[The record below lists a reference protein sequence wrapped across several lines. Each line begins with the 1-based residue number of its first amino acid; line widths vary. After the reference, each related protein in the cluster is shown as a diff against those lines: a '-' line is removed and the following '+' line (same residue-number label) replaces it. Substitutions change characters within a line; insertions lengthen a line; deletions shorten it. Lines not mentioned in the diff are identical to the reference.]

1 MATSASGAA
10 KADDGVKFTITVQCI
25 MGGEKRAV
33 SYTVFKRTLMSQ
45 VFDSSVQFFKLD
57 PAQVILVV
65 KNKVAITHKCV
76 EDYRLADKSVLDLI
90 HLKEAPTIELT
101 LKDQADNSMAITAS
115 TYHPLSD
122 VVKTFCKHLGEE
134 TGFSDL
140 YHGGIALDLDA
151 SPASIGLKTGEQ
163 LFCYCYKAAC
173 KQHWISVGKPEQA
186 KSLRFIKF
194 YFSDWKYGYKTFP
207 IFRHD
212 ISTPMEVLI
221 KTFCAWRGLD
231 YEQTGFL
238 YSYTY
243 KQVQQGDTATNKA
256 LADGDTI
263 LAYSRQELQGRLWD
277 AILAGSCSQVL
288 DLLDQGAEL
297 STSIGPEEWGKHP
310 LHAAVANGH
319 VELVRLLLQGGP
331 GTDREQQLSH
341 QHQNVD
347 AAGPGQQLH
356 GGGKEAVVAAGA
368 GASAG
373 DISGCRE
380 SKSGSGPPGGAAG
393 DGAEMSADDSGGEGD
408 GVGEATAGSACCRR
422 ASSGGPGTGHTGGTI
437 GGGGGCSSHSIRL
450 TGACGPCDPNQLDY
464 ASDPP
469 LWHAVEN
476 NLVGLVELLLAAG
489 ATAADIPQK
498 EGRLKDQ
505 AGTGYSACPHAARKG
520 HAETLRVLLAAGA
533 NPWMPDADGYTAYDY
548 ALDHA
553 KPPAVVAALL
563 EGDPRFS
570 EMQQGF
576 QAAYQ
581 RMCQMLKRTQRY
593 PALGCPCR
601 TCNSLLEIRAPE
613 TEASRLVREQIGCVA
628 LVRAVQA
635 GGPQCT
641 EVMEL
646 LLKHGALLDGQDY
659 DGRTA
664 LHQAIRYNRL
674 AEAAWLTS
682 KGAHLDIPD
691 FEGLL
696 PLHQAGCSG
705 FFDITRLLVNAGAP
719 LNLHTIKYVPQDQ
732 LDGQAKKQAEGLL
745 GSKKAKRK
753 QQLDVSGLSTIGGN
767 SPLALAIRHGHGA
780 IVEYLLSQNAVF
792 DLKNAADSSA
802 FHAALDKG
810 SAAIAGLL
818 LQHINKKAVT
828 SGVPGTGGPSGG
840 GGGNSSRSPTA
851 GKGGGSSAREREKE

>member
-10 KADDGVKFTITVQCI
+10 KADDGVKFTITVQCN

-65 KNKVAITHKCV
+65 KNKVALTHKCV

-101 LKDQADNSMAITAS
+101 LKDQAGNSMAITAS

-122 VVKTFCKHLGEE
+122 VVKAFCKHLGEE

-212 ISTPMEVLI
+212 VSTPMEVLI

-319 VELVRLLLQGGP
+319 VELVRLLLQGGA
-331 GTDREQQLSH
+331 GMDSEQQQQLH
-341 QHQNVD
+341 QHQNSD
-347 AAGPGQQLH
+347 AARSRQQLH
-356 GGGKEAVVAAGA
+356 GGGKEAAVAAGA
-368 GASAG
+368 GSC
-373 DISGCRE
+373 DISYRE
-380 SKSGSGPPGGAAG
+380 PKPGFGPADDAANEGADA
-393 DGAEMSADDSGGEGD
+393 SADDS
-408 GVGEATAGSACCRR
+408 
-422 ASSGGPGTGHTGGTI
+422 
-437 GGGGGCSSHSIRL
+437 
-450 TGACGPCDPNQLDY
+450 
-464 ASDPP
+464 
-469 LWHAVEN
+469 
-476 NLVGLVELLLAAG
+476 
-489 ATAADIPQK
+489 
-498 EGRLKDQ
+498 
-505 AGTGYSACPHAARKG
+505 
-520 HAETLRVLLAAGA
+520 
-533 NPWMPDADGYTAYDY
+533 
-548 ALDHA
+548 
-553 KPPAVVAALL
+553 
-563 EGDPRFS
+563 
-570 EMQQGF
+570 
-576 QAAYQ
+576 
-581 RMCQMLKRTQRY
+581 
-593 PALGCPCR
+593 
-601 TCNSLLEIRAPE
+601 
-613 TEASRLVREQIGCVA
+613 
-628 LVRAVQA
+628 
-635 GGPQCT
+635 
-641 EVMEL
+641 
-646 LLKHGALLDGQDY
+646 
-659 DGRTA
+659 
-664 LHQAIRYNRL
+664 
-674 AEAAWLTS
+674 
-682 KGAHLDIPD
+682 
-691 FEGLL
+691 
-696 PLHQAGCSG
+696 
-705 FFDITRLLVNAGAP
+705 
-719 LNLHTIKYVPQDQ
+719 
-732 LDGQAKKQAEGLL
+732 
-745 GSKKAKRK
+745 
-753 QQLDVSGLSTIGGN
+753 
-767 SPLALAIRHGHGA
+767 
-780 IVEYLLSQNAVF
+780 
-792 DLKNAADSSA
+792 
-802 FHAALDKG
+802 
-810 SAAIAGLL
+810 
-818 LQHINKKAVT
+818 
-828 SGVPGTGGPSGG
+828 
-840 GGGNSSRSPTA
+840 
-851 GKGGGSSAREREKE
+851 